1 MTEMKAFTGTY
12 KIPYVFLK
20 KYKILGFILALWY
33 TVCMKKNNLKHAR
46 TCVYNINYHFVWSV
60 KYRRKVITPE
70 IESYMRDLIQ
80 QIAEDKGFAV
90 DEFESGEGDHVHLF
104 VTAPP
109 KMSPSLL
116 VQYLKGITGRK
127 LMEQFPQL
135 RQKLWKGELWN
146 HSYYVETVGDVSAET
161 IRKYIEHQSKQY

>member
-12 KIPYVFLK
+12 KTPYVFLK
-20 KYKILGFILALWY
+20 TYKILGFLLALWY

-80 QIAEDKGFAV
+80 QIAEDKGFTV